1 MLNKKH
7 PLVMNLRSTW
17 CPPVSKAGFVTWERK
32 PELGCLRT
40 CIGEYYLRTEQECN
54 QQNPP
59 LHAIIK
65 PITWEV
71 SPSGLW
77 QLPGKQ

>member
-1 MLNKKH
+1 
-7 PLVMNLRSTW
+7 MNLRSTW
-17 CPPVSKAGFVTWERK
+17 CPPVSSGIRYLGAKAH
-32 PELGCLRT
+32 LGCLRT
-40 CIGEYYLRTEQECN
+40 CISEYYLHIEQECN
-54 QQNPP
+54 KQNPP

-65 PITWEV
+65 PVTWEV